1 MTPQTLRKA
10 AAHLKRADPR
20 LAAVIGQVG
29 PCRIEFTDPAFPEL
43 LRTILYQQLNGK
55 AASTI
60 HARFAASCGRQ
71 GVTPRS
77 VLRLGMEGLRASGI
91 SGPKASYMLD
101 LAGHTAS
108 RRLNFAC
115 LAGLSDAEVIEHL
128 TQVKGIGVW
137 TAHMFLMFSLQ
148 RPDVLPV
155 GDYGIRAAMRR
166 LYELDE
172 LPKAKEMEIIAAPWR
187 PWCTVASWYLWRSL
201 EIAPDEAG

>member
-1 MTPQTLRKA
+1 MSPQTLGKA

-20 LAAVIGQVG
+20 LAAVIGKVG
-29 PCRIEFTDPAFPEL
+29 ACRIEFAAPSFASL

-60 HARFAASCGRQ
+60 HARFAVSCGRQ

-77 VLRLGMEGLRASGI
+77 VLRLGLEGLRASGI
-91 SGPKASYMLD
+91 SRPKASYMLD

-108 RRLNFAC
+108 GRLNFAR
-115 LAGLSDAEVIEHL
+115 LSELSDAEVIGHL

-172 LPKAKEMEIIAAPWR
+172 LPKPVAMERIAAPWR
-187 PWCTVASWYLWRSL
+187 PWCSVASWYLWRSL
-201 EIAPDEAG
+201 ETASGEAT